1 MIGSF
6 RVVFGLDTRYIKDME
21 AMKVDIRE
29 QKIRLWL
36 KNPPEMIFPEPLDL
50 PKFSKKSFRNYDEM
64 NAWKREY
71 LAEIAA
77 RGGIKWKL
85 S

>member
-1 MIGSF
+1 M
-6 RVVFGLDTRYIKDME
+6 RRPVVFGAGTRYIKDMGGRT
-21 AMKVDIRE
+21 VDIRE

-36 KNPPEMIFPEPLDL
+36 ADPPEMKFPVPVDL

-71 LAEIAA
+71 LSKIAA
-77 RGGIKWKL
+77 RGGIKWKN

>member
-1 MIGSF
+1 MN
-6 RVVFGLDTRYIKDME
+6 
-21 AMKVDIRE
+21 IRE

-36 KNPPEMIFPEPLDL
+36 KNPPEMKFPEPLNL
-50 PKFSKKSFRNYDEM
+50 PWFPKKSFRNYEEM

-71 LAEIAA
+71 LKAIAEQ
-77 RGGIKWKL
+77 GGIRWKN

>member
-1 MIGSF
+1 MDETPIILMIMGKKS
-6 RVVFGLDTRYIKDME
+6 
-21 AMKVDIRE
+21 VDIRTE
-29 QKIRLWL
+29 KIRLWL
-36 KNPPEMIFPEPLDL
+36 ENPPDMKFPVPVNL

-71 LAEIAA
+71 LREIAA
-77 RGGIKWKL
+77 QGGIKWKD

>member
-1 MIGSF
+1 M
-6 RVVFGLDTRYIKDME
+6 
-21 AMKVDIRE
+21 DIRE

-36 KNPPEMIFPEPLDL
+36 KNPPKMQFPEPLNL
-50 PKFSKKSFRNYDEM
+50 PKFSPMSFRNYDEM

-71 LAEIAA
+71 LKRIAA
-77 RGGIKWKL
+77 QGGIKWKF

>member
-1 MIGSF
+1 M
-6 RVVFGLDTRYIKDME
+6 
-21 AMKVDIRE
+21 DIRE

-36 KNPPEMIFPEPLDL
+36 EHPQVMKFQEPCNLPP
-50 PKFSKKSFRNYDEM
+50 FSKQSFRNYEEM

-71 LAEIAA
+71 LKRIAA
-77 RGGIKWKL
+77 QGGIKWKN

>member
-1 MIGSF
+1 MIGP
-6 RVVFGLDTRYIKDME
+6 VVFGPSVRYIKRTGG
-21 AMKVDIRE
+21 KTVDIRE

-36 KNPPEMIFPEPLDL
+36 TDPPEMKFPVPVDL

-71 LAEIAA
+71 LSEIAA
-77 RGGIKWKL
+77 RGGIKWKN

>member
-1 MIGSF
+1 
-6 RVVFGLDTRYIKDME
+6 
-21 AMKVDIRE
+21 MKKQSVDIRAE
-29 QKIRLWL
+29 KIRLWL
-36 KNPPEMIFPEPLDL
+36 ENPPEIKFPVPVDL

-71 LAEIAA
+71 LAEITA
-77 RGGIKWKL
+77 RGGIKWKF